1 MPFGPRLDRPSAVGD
16 EGRPRETSLGILA
29 VTVVGLA
36 IATGVVLGHP
46 MSLFGFALI
55 TGVTT
60 AGVALLDRDT
70 LGEKV
75 VGHLC
80 FLPGAM
86 VLAMLVVL
94 SSDRDPLLTAGFV
107 LALLGTAS
115 SWADVAADKP
125 LESTLSQGILSYVFG
140 LCWLFGGAIAI
151 AAVYLCWQFATG
163 VSSAGNPTVATI
175 GFLVLVGLV
184 LGSVRVALGKI
195 PVLQLTLRDRREE
208 VRGQVARAKRR
219 LAVGALLSLG
229 CGLVSLLFLVK
240 PSPAVGLVPGAPLV
254 VDGLTSIFVLGP
266 LLAVGAASLLVAGLV
281 VGARQVTQQ
290 FDEQKTRT
298 VAAGIAGAGYLA
310 VLLFGLVPQ
319 IATLLIFAPVVF
331 VMFVLLAPLGVF
343 VVVGLALLAVRID
356 VFPDRAGG
364 PALAGAGLVVAAIGM
379 DSAALPAVLVFAT
392 VAGALVAWDAG
403 SFGLGITAELG
414 HRPSTRRLEL
424 YHGVFA
430 VGIGT
435 VAVAGAT
442 ALYAVRTTTLG
453 TTGNTVAMAVA
464 VVGTLLLGAL
474 LRG

>member
-36 IATGVVLGHP
+36 IATGVVLGDP
-46 MSLFGFALI
+46 MSLLGFSLI
-55 TGVTT
+55 TGVTA

-86 VLAMLVVL
+86 LIAMLVIMA
-94 SSDRDPLLTAGFV
+94 SGQQTLLIAGFV

-115 SWADVAADKP
+115 AWADVGADEP
-125 LESTLSQGILSYVFG
+125 LESALSQGILSYVFG
-140 LCWLFGGAIAI
+140 LCWLFGGAIVL
-151 AAVYLCWQFATG
+151 AALYLCWQLATG
-163 VSSAGNPTVATI
+163 VSAAGDPTAGAI
-175 GFLVLVGLV
+175 GFLVLFGLV
-184 LGSVRVALGKI
+184 LGSLRVALHGI
-195 PVLQLTLRDRREE
+195 PVIQLMPRNRRAAVRDRLARSKR
-208 VRGQVARAKRR
+208 VLTVA
-219 LAVGALLSLG
+219 ALLSFG
-229 CGLVSLLFLVK
+229 SGLLSLVFLAT
-240 PSPAVGLVPGAPLV
+240 PSPAVGLVPGGPV
-254 VDGLTSIFVLGP
+254 VVEVLTSLFVLGP
-266 LLAVGAASLLVAGLV
+266 LLALGAAALLVAGLV

-298 VAAGIAGAGYLA
+298 VAAAIAGAGYLV
-310 VLLFGLVPQ
+310 VLVFGLLPQ
-319 IATLLIFAPVVF
+319 MASLLIVAPVVF
-331 VMFVLLAPLGVF
+331 VMFVLLAPLAVF

-356 VFPDRAGG
+356 LFPDRAGG

-379 DSAALPAVLVFAT
+379 DSAALPAPLVFAT
-392 VAGALVAWDAG
+392 VAGALVVWDAG

-414 HRPSTRRLEL
+414 HRPVTRRLEL

-430 VGIGT
+430 VGIGV

-442 ALYAVRTTTLG
+442 ALYAVRTATLG
-453 TTGNTVAMAVA
+453 ATGNTVAMTVA